1 MNMLR
6 KLSSIIIIAI
16 CFLSIASQAQLNL
29 SYQTP
34 PKDLAAIVDAPATP
48 STSMNVEAGLM
59 LIMDRPG
66 RPGID
71 DLAQEMLRL
80 GGSRIDPATNGSS
93 RPSYYT
99 GIKILNIETGEKTTL
114 EGLPTPV
121 KISGISWSPN
131 DDGFVFTHIK
141 SDGIDL
147 WYVSLTDLKPIKLAG
162 PINGLMG
169 STYTWMPDGLS
180 LLVKLIPENRGVL
193 PEPSKV
199 PTGPVVSEN
208 LGVEAPNRTYQ
219 DLLTNKYDEALF
231 ESLVTAKLVKITL
244 DGKQSDFAK
253 ADMYKSVGPSPD
265 GKYLLVNRMKKPF
278 SYLVPYY
285 KFPYDTEIWDA
296 NGKKIK
302 TVHEFPLMETV
313 PTGSGA
319 TQPGPQKFSWRSDV
333 AAIIYWVE
341 ALDEGNPKNKVPFR
355 DQVYMLEAPFTG
367 SPVKVVKTKL
377 RYGGIT
383 WGKEDFA
390 VVSERWTSSRQSI
403 TSVFNPSDL
412 SIAPRI
418 IWDRSSEDRYAD
430 PGRFVSAENEFGRR
444 SLLFDKKGK
453 KLFLTGDGASPEGNR
468 PFLDEYIIE
477 TGETKRLWRSKAP
490 YYEFV
495 VRLFDINK
503 MLMVTSRQSKTEPE
517 NFFIRD
523 LKKDKT
529 KQVTFFE
536 DPYPFMKGVKKEMIT
551 YMRDDG
557 VQLSA
562 TLYTPAGWTKV
573 DGPLPTILWAYPKE
587 FKSKAAASQ
596 ISGSPYTF
604 TRLSP
609 TSAIPFVTQGYA
621 ILNSAAFPIIGEG
634 DTEPND
640 FFIEQLVAN
649 GKAAIDKAAE
659 MGVTDPER
667 VGVGGHSYGAFM
679 TANLLAHCDYFAA
692 GIARSGAYNRTLT
705 PFGFQSEPR
714 TFWEAPEIYFKMS
727 PFMHAEKVNQPLLM
741 IHGIAD
747 NNSGTF
753 PIQSERFYNAIKGHG
768 GTTRLVMLPL
778 ESHGYKARES
788 LMHMLWEQSQWLETY
803 VKNK

>member
-1 MNMLR
+1 MGKNE
-6 KLSSIIIIAI
+6 
-16 CFLSIASQAQLNL
+16 
-29 SYQTP
+29 
-34 PKDLAAIVDAPATP
+34 PK
-48 STSMNVEAGLM
+48 S
-59 LIMDRPG
+59 
-66 RPGID
+66 
-71 DLAQEMLRL
+71 
-80 GGSRIDPATNGSS
+80 
-93 RPSYYT
+93 
-99 GIKILNIETGEKTTL
+99 
-114 EGLPTPV
+114 
-121 KISGISWSPN
+121 
-131 DDGFVFTHIK
+131 
-141 SDGIDL
+141 
-147 WYVSLTDLKPIKLAG
+147 
-162 PINGLMG
+162 
-169 STYTWMPDGLS
+169 
-180 LLVKLIPENRGVL
+180 RGVL

-208 LGVEAPNRTYQ
+208 LGIEAPNRTYQ

-231 ESLVTAKLVKITL
+231 KSLVTAKLVKVTL
-244 DGKQSDFAK
+244 DGKQSDFAP
-253 ADMYKSVGPSPD
+253 ADMYRGISPSPN
-265 GKYLLVNRMKKPF
+265 GKYLMVDRMKEPF
-278 SYLVPYY
+278 SYLVPYRS
-285 KFPYDTEIWDA
+285 FPYDTEIWDV

-302 TVHEFPLMETV
+302 TIHEFPLMETI
-313 PTGSGA
+313 PKGSGA
-319 TQPGPQKFSWRSDV
+319 TQPGPRGFSWRSDV
-333 AAIIYWVE
+333 ASTIYWIE
-341 ALDEGNPKNKVPFR
+341 ALDKGNPKNKVPFR

-367 SPVKVVKTKL
+367 TPVKLVKTKL

-390 VVSERWTSSRQSI
+390 IVTEGWRSSRQSI

-412 SIAPRI
+412 SQAPRV
-418 IWDRSSEDRYAD
+418 IWDRSSEDRYSD
-430 PGRFVSAENEFGRR
+430 PGRFVTAENELGKR

-453 KLFLTGDGASPEGNR
+453 KLFLTGTGASPEGNR
-468 PFLDEYIIE
+468 PFLDEYVIA
-477 TGETKRLWRSKAP
+477 TGETKRLWRSEAP
-490 YYEFV
+490 YYETV
-495 VRLFDINK
+495 TRLFDVNK
-503 MLMVTSRQSKTEPE
+503 MLMVTSRQSKTEPS
-517 NFFIRD
+517 NYFIRD
-523 LKKDKT
+523 LKKDKI

-562 TLYTPAGWTKV
+562 TLYTPAGWTKA
-573 DGPLPTILWAYPKE
+573 DGPLPTLLWAYPRE
-587 FKSKAAASQ
+587 FKSKVAASQ
-596 ISGSPYTF
+596 ISGSPYRF

-621 ILNSAAFPIIGEG
+621 ILDGAAFPIIGEG

-659 MGVTDPER
+659 MGVTDPKR

-692 GIARSGAYNRTLT
+692 GVARSGAYNRTLT

-727 PFMHAEKVNQPLLM
+727 PFMHAHKVNQPLLM

-753 PIQSERFYNAIKGHG
+753 PVQSERFYNAIKGHG

-778 ESHGYKARES
+778 ESHGYRTRES
-788 LMHMLWEQSQWLETY
+788 LMHMMWEQSQWLDTY
-803 VKNK
+803 VKKK